1 MKIMSDDDVALD
13 SMDTEEDIFS
23 PRNRNLGST
32 PRRVKNLRTLRS
44 HSNSASHI
52 SMNNLSVR
60 RSTRHRMQTYDNLNT
75 SWILGTQTLKGYPM
89 FQQHGS
95 SSDKEMVDEVSE
107 RKRDLRERMPLR
119 SRENHPPNKNSSR
132 HIRERT
138 EHDRQSSRELRGR
151 SDRDLREKTE
161 QDKDIRDLKERQE
174 RERTDREHKDKMETR
189 SKSNEEKDLRTRKSD
204 SPSRLREG
212 PATRLGSLSEKD
224 VKPKVERDEAD
235 EDSSQESEKVE
246 NNDNSENEDGY
257 EDMYTRIK
265 RTRRTA
271 QRQLPRGKKLTV
283 VDSDLSES
291 SDSPGPRKYS
301 LRQKKP
307 TVDRFQA
314 NVEPVRRSI
323 KALRS
328 VLSNSMRR
336 RKHRSKSTSSSDS
349 SDSEPQRYDKKKS
362 KKARQSAI
370 PQGGPPDRKADINP
384 ITLDTNIRFSDVGGL
399 ESHIHCLKEMVV
411 FPMMYPDVFERFH
424 ITPPKGVLFHG
435 PPGTGKTLIA
445 RALANECSQGSRKM
459 SFFMRKGADCLSKWV
474 GESERQLR
482 LLFEQAQQMKPSI
495 IFFDEIDGLAPVR
508 STKQDQ
514 IHASIVSTLLALMD
528 GLSDRG
534 EVIVIGATNRIDAI
548 DPALRR
554 PGRFDRELF
563 FPLPAMKERLEIL
576 KIHVSKWK
584 NSPSDQLLEILAEK
598 ATGYCGSDLR
608 ALCTE
613 SVLQGLRR
621 TYPQIYMTNNRLL
634 LDPERIEVKKQDFLQ
649 ASSILVPSSQRVSP
663 CARRK
668 LQLFMEPLLG
678 PLLEELLNSIKGI
691 FPQGVNSVMAKV
703 KITKGIH
710 RPRLL
715 ISGGNLSEGQGP
727 HLAQALLYHME
738 HLPVQT
744 LDVSTLFAES
754 GRSPEETCVQVF
766 NEAARNVPSIIYI
779 RSIDQWWPLV
789 PETVKAVFLCRI
801 AALDPSL
808 PILILATSD
817 RTYQDLPTQL
827 RSLFSELRSE
837 VYSMKTP
844 TAEQRSKFFRP
855 IFMVQSLKPPKI
867 KDDKVEVLEEL
878 PIAPDPLPKKLTEEE
893 KKIMYEKEEV
903 SLRELRIFLR
913 EICAKLARNRQF
925 FMFTKPVDTEEV
937 PDYNMII
944 KQPMDL
950 ETMMTKID
958 MHCYLCAR
966 DFLDDIDLICKNAL
980 EYNPDSLRDR
990 PSLGI
995 LKRDPADKL
1004 IRHRACSL
1012 RDNAYALIKAELD
1025 SDFEDKCREISKNRK
1040 IIESTPNN
1048 EVENKN
1054 QSKTEQPTSTIERTD
1069 KKDTASPSHSLI
1081 VNGRRYN
1088 SSRKRK
1094 IPAWARGYVKK
1105 VHKRK
1110 KIAFDE
1116 NVTVSDNKVCLTN
1129 ETTSIDLEKFQEFET
1144 EANSVLNGHVPLFDN
1159 SDSEND
1165 SQNESSKD
1173 MQGIQSNVNTSDQHI
1188 DEIENVEIC
1197 FTEEEKNA
1205 ENSAS
1210 NSSSRRESVDELS
1223 FAIENDSSPTRF
1235 EENEKLVIDKS
1246 ELENAWQTTVEITKD
1261 FPVEVLRDIYVQLSR
1276 CVGRYAQSYDR
1287 KSLPKDLL
1295 KEVKRFE
1302 EFETTYE
1309 KVHHVANQT
1318 DML

>member
-1 MKIMSDDDVALD
+1 MKIMSDDDAALD
-13 SMDTEEDIFS
+13 SMDTEEEIFA
-23 PRNRNLGST
+23 PRNRSLESNV
-32 PRRVKNLRTLRS
+32 RRPKSLRKLRS
-44 HSNSASHI
+44 HSGSNSHI
-52 SMNNLSVR
+52 INNNLSVR
-60 RSTRHRMQTYDNLNT
+60 RSTRNRMQTYDNLNT

-89 FQQHGS
+89 FQQHAS
-95 SSDKEMVDEVSE
+95 SSDKEIDDVPG
-107 RKRDLRERMPLR
+107 RKRDLRDRMPLR
-119 SRENHPPNKNSSR
+119 SRENHPPNKNPTR
-132 HIRERT
+132 HLRDRT
-138 EHDRQSSRELRGR
+138 EHDRQNNRELRGR
-151 SDRDLREKTE
+151 PD
-161 QDKDIRDLKERQE
+161 RDLKERPEPEKNISEQ
-174 RERTDREHKDKMETR
+174 TR
-189 SKSNEEKDLRTRKSD
+189 PANEEKDTRTRKSD
-204 SPSRLREG
+204 SPSRFREG
-212 PATRLGSLSEKD
+212 PVTRLCGSVVEKNE
-224 VKPKVERDEAD
+224 KPKTDQDEAD
-235 EDSSQESEKVE
+235 DDSLRESEKPD

-271 QRQLPRGKKLTV
+271 QRQLPRV

-323 KALRS
+323 RALRS

-349 SDSEPQRYDKKKS
+349 SDSEPQRYDKKKG

-411 FPMMYPDVFERFH
+411 FPMLYPDVFERYN
-424 ITPPKGVLFHG
+424 TTAPKGVLFHG

-445 RALANECSQGSRKM
+445 RALANECSQGNKKM
-459 SFFMRKGADCLSKWV
+459 AFFMRKGADCLSKWV

-584 NSPSDQLLEILAEK
+584 NPPSEQLLEILAEK

-613 SVLQGLRR
+613 AVLQGLRR
-621 TYPQIYMTNNRLL
+621 TYPQIYMTNDRLL
-634 LDPERIEVKKQDFLQ
+634 LDPERVEVKKRDFMQ
-649 ASSILVPSSQRVSP
+649 ASSMLVPSSHRVTP
-663 CARRK
+663 CVGRK
-668 LQLFMEPLLG
+668 LQLFMVPLLG
-678 PLLEELLNSIKGI
+678 PPLEELINLVKGI
-691 FPQGVNSVMAKV
+691 FPHGVNPAMAKV
-703 KITKGIH
+703 KNAKGIY

-715 ISGGNLSEGQGP
+715 ISGGSLSEGQGP
-727 HLAQALLYHME
+727 NLAQALLYCME
-738 HLPVQT
+738 HLPVQI

-754 GRSPEETCVQVF
+754 ARSPEETCVQVI

-779 RSIDQWWPLV
+779 RSIDKWWPLV
-789 PETVKAVFLCRI
+789 PETVKAVLLCHI

-808 PILILATSD
+808 PILILATCD
-817 RTYQDLPTQL
+817 ATYQDLPNQL
-827 RSLFSELRSE
+827 KNLFSELRGE

-844 TAEQRSKFFRP
+844 TTEQRMKFFRH
-855 IFMVQSLKPPKI
+855 IFMIQSLRPPQI
-867 KDDKVEVLEEL
+867 KSNKVEVLETL
-878 PIAPDPLPKKLTEEE
+878 PLAPDPMPKKLTEAE
-893 KKIMYEKEEV
+893 KRIMYEKDEV

-937 PDYNMII
+937 PDYNLII

-958 MHCYLCAR
+958 MNCYLCAR
-966 DFLDDIDLICKNAL
+966 EFLDDIDLICRNAL

-1025 SDFEDKCREISKNRK
+1025 SDFEDKCREISKNRR
-1040 IIESTPNN
+1040 ILENNCNN
-1048 EVENKN
+1048 EEDSKN
-1054 QSKTEQPTSTIERTD
+1054 TKSDSISTNERIE
-1069 KKDTASPSHSLI
+1069 KKESVNSSHSLI
-1081 VNGRRYN
+1081 VNGKKFG

-1094 IPAWARGYVKK
+1094 VPAWARGYVKK
-1105 VHKRK
+1105 VHKKK

-1116 NVTVSDNKVCLTN
+1116 SVTEVVASKSLNN
-1129 ETTSIDLEKFQEFET
+1129 ETTTSIDLEKFQEFET
-1144 EANSVLNGHVPLFDN
+1144 EANSVLNGHVGLFDN
-1159 SDSEND
+1159 TDSEND
-1165 SQNESSKD
+1165 SQNENSKES
-1173 MQGIQSNVNTSDQHI
+1173 QNGTVTDQRI
-1188 DEIENVEIC
+1188 DNLDQMEIC
-1197 FTEEEKNA
+1197 FIDEDKPIGNGD
-1205 ENSAS
+1205 SS
-1210 NSSSRRESVDELS
+1210 SSSRRESMDELS
-1223 FAIENDSSPTRF
+1223 FAIESDSSRDKI
-1235 EENEKLVIDKS
+1235 EENEKVVVDKS
-1246 ELENAWQTTVEITKD
+1246 ELENAWHFTVEKTKD
-1261 FPVEVLRDIYVQLSR
+1261 FPVEVLCDIYVQLSR
-1276 CVGRYAQSYDR
+1276 CVGKYAHKYDR

-1295 KEVKRFE
+1295 KEV
-1302 EFETTYE
+1302 E
-1309 KVHHVANQT
+1309 KFTEYKQQCH
-1318 DML
+1318 

>member
-1 MKIMSDDDVALD
+1 MKVMSDDDATLD
-13 SMDTEEDIFS
+13 SMDIEEDVFNPHS
-23 PRNRNLGST
+23 HSLDTVRK
-32 PRRVKNLRTLRS
+32 VKTLRTLRS
-44 HSNSASHI
+44 HSHSGTTAHLTR
-52 SMNNLSVR
+52 NNLSVR
-60 RSTRHRMQTYDNLNT
+60 RSTRNRMQTYDNLNT

-89 FQQHGS
+89 FQHGS
-95 SSDKEMVDEVSE
+95 SSDKEMVDEVPD
-107 RKRDLRERMPLR
+107 RKRDLRDRMPLR

-132 HIRERT
+132 HIRDRSD
-138 EHDRQSSRELRGR
+138 HDRQSSRELRGR
-151 SDRDLREKTE
+151 PDRDLREKSE
-161 QDKDIRDLKERQE
+161 QEKDMREQKDRQG
-174 RERTDREHKDKMETR
+174 REKPEREHKDKLETR
-189 SKSNEEKDLRTRKSD
+189 SKPEVRTSNEEKDTRTSKSN
-204 SPSRLREG
+204 SPCRLREG
-212 PATRLGSLSEKD
+212 PVTRLCGNSLDKA
-224 VKPKVERDEAD
+224 VKPKVDPEEA
-235 EDSSQESEKVE
+235 EDSLHESEKQE

-257 EDMYTRIK
+257 EDMYTRVK
-265 RTRRTA
+265 RTRRAA

-323 KALRS
+323 RALRS

-349 SDSEPQRYDKKKS
+349 SDSEPQRYDKKKG

-411 FPMMYPDVFERFH
+411 FPMMYPEVFERYH

-459 SFFMRKGADCLSKWV
+459 AFFMRKGADCLSKWV

-576 KIHVSKWK
+576 KIHVSKWD
-584 NSPSDQLLEILAEK
+584 NPPSEQLLEILAEK

-613 SVLQGLRR
+613 AVLQGLRR
-621 TYPQIYMTNNRLL
+621 TYPQIYMTSNRLL
-634 LDPERIEVKKQDFLQ
+634 LDPGRVEVKKQDFMQ
-649 ASSILVPSSQRVSP
+649 ASSILIPSSQRVTP
-663 CARRK
+663 CAGRK
-668 LQLFMEPLLG
+668 LQPFMEPLLG
-678 PLLEELLNSIKGI
+678 PPLEELISLIKGI
-691 FPQGVNSVMAKV
+691 FPQGVNPAMAKV

-715 ISGGNLSEGQGP
+715 VSGGNLSKGQGP

-754 GRSPEETCVQVF
+754 ARSPEETCVQVF
-766 NEAARNVPSIIYI
+766 NEATRNVPSIIYI

-817 RTYQDLPTQL
+817 ETYQELPVQL
-827 RSLFSELRSE
+827 KNLFSELRGE
-837 VYSMKTP
+837 VYTLKIPNS
-844 TAEQRSKFFRP
+844 EQRSKFFKP
-855 IFMVQSLKPPKI
+855 IFMLQSLRQPRV
-867 KDDKVEVLEEL
+867 KDNNVQVLEEL
-878 PIAPDPLPKKLTEEE
+878 PLAPDPMPKKLTDEE
-893 KKIMYEKEEV
+893 KKVLYEKQEV

-958 MHCYLCAR
+958 MHSYLCAR
-966 DFLDDIDLICKNAL
+966 DFLDDIDLICRNAL
-980 EYNPDSLRDR
+980 EYNPD
-990 PSLGI
+990 
-995 LKRDPADKL
+995 RDPADKL

-1040 IIESTPNN
+1040 IIESSCN
-1048 EVENKN
+1048 EETQNKYI
-1054 QSKTEQPTSTIERTD
+1054 KTEITLSNEKND
-1069 KKDTASPSHSLI
+1069 KKDSEVTSHSTLS
-1081 VNGRRYN
+1081 VNGKRFN
-1088 SSRKRK
+1088 SARKRK

-1105 VHKRK
+1105 VQKKK
-1110 KIAFDE
+1110 KISLDD
-1116 NVTVSDNKVCLTN
+1116 NVAEINNKICLNN
-1129 ETTSIDLEKFQEFET
+1129 ETSSGIDLEKFQEFET

-1159 SDSEND
+1159 TDSDND
-1165 SQNESSKD
+1165 SQNENSKD
-1173 MQGIQSNVNTSDQHI
+1173 IQISHNDSI
-1188 DEIENVEIC
+1188 IEQRVEDLERMEVC
-1197 FTEEEKNA
+1197 FIEDDKTAGNDV
-1205 ENSAS
+1205 ST
-1210 NSSSRRESVDELS
+1210 SSSRRESLDELS
-1223 FAIENDSSPTRF
+1223 FAIESDSSPSKVD
-1235 EENEKLVIDKS
+1235 ENEKVIIDKN
-1246 ELENAWQTTVEITKD
+1246 ELEAAWLHTVEVTKD
-1261 FPVEVLRDIYVQLSR
+1261 FPVEVLCDIYVQLSR
-1276 CVGRYAQSYDR
+1276 CVGRYAHHYDR

-1295 KEVKRFE
+1295 KELERFE
-1302 EFETTYE
+1302 EYKMSLYE
-1309 KVHHVANQT
+1309 KTQHNVSKLDIQ
-1318 DML
+1318 